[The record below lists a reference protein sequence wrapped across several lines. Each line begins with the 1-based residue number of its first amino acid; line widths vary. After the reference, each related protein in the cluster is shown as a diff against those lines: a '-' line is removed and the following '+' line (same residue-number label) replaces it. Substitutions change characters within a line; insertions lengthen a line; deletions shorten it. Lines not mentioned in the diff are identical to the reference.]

1 MLKPLEYKN
10 YGGVAFL
17 KLTAF
22 LSTGNT
28 LVAKAEVLVFLSFLG
43 EWLVIYSYSL
53 KSRSIDIFDK
63 LRKSD
68 K

>member
-1 MLKPLEYKN
+1 MFQPLEYN
-10 YGGVAFL
+10 YGSVASL

-22 LSTGNT
+22 LSTGNIR
-28 LVAKAEVLVFLSFLG
+28 VAKAEVLVFLSFLG
-43 EWLVIYSYSL
+43 ELFVMYSYSL
-53 KSRSIDIFDK
+53 KSLSIDIFDK